1 MILLGRSEAS
11 VLFRLLAVGT
21 SGRLAALV
29 LGLIFP
35 VGIDAVLAKRLHAL
49 ALIVPNQSLAQ
60 FVKREDFLGS

>member
-1 MILLGRSEAS
+1 MVLLGRSEAS
-11 VLFRLLAVGT
+11 VQFWLLAVCT

-29 LGLIFP
+29 LRLTFP
-35 VGIDAVLAKRLHAL
+35 MGIDAVLAKRLHAL